1 MMKEKALPPLFPKT
15 TVVVFVFVKRNEFD
29 WTLEKGKNEM
39 LENLILQFHGSLIY
53 RKRCPLNDSKVK
65 NSDKMRCFL
74 IPTEVNFIIIHS
86 KKFMPLTLVNRK
98 I

>member
-53 RKRCPLNDSKVK
+53 RRKFLKKHKGLPLIKSGEAEIRKVL
-65 NSDKMRCFL
+65 SS
-74 IPTEVNFIIIHS
+74 I
-86 KKFMPLTLVNRK
+86 
-98 I
+98 